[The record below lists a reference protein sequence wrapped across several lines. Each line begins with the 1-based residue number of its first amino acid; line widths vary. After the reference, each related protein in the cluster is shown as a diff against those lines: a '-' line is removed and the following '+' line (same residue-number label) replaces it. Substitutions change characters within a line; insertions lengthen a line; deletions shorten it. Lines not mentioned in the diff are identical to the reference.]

1 MKWAWLGMITWV
13 CLCGCERIKQTVG
26 NLSKSSGSGSSGTS
40 TSGATPSAATLT
52 TTGNGMVTMITAADY
67 DRVVQ
72 QQGKLVVV
80 DFYADWCGPCRN
92 LAPMMEK
99 IAAEFGDKA
108 VVVKLNVDQA
118 KDIAQR
124 ENVRGIPDV
133 RFFLDGKQVDKI
145 VGLPPESDLRAR
157 FERHTGNIKT
167 PSTSPKPQD
176 AAAGSPAQPKK
187 KEEAIKPMGKDWMPP
202 GIQRK

>member
-1 MKWAWLGMITWV
+1 V
-13 CLCGCERIKQTVG
+13 V
-26 NLSKSSGSGSSGTS
+26 
-40 TSGATPSAATLT
+40 T
-52 TTGNGMVTMITAADY
+52 TITAADY

-80 DFYADWCGPCRN
+80 DFYADWCGPCRM
-92 LAPMMEK
+92 LAPMLEK
-99 IAAEFGDKA
+99 VAAESGDKA
-108 VVVKLNVDQA
+108 VVVKLNVDNA

-124 ENVRGIPDV
+124 EKVHGIPDV

-157 FERHTGNIKT
+157 FERHTQNIKI
-167 PSTSPKPQD
+167 PSTEPKPQD

-187 KEEAIKPMGKDWMPP
+187 KEDAIKPMSKDWMPP
-202 GIQRK
+202 GLHRK